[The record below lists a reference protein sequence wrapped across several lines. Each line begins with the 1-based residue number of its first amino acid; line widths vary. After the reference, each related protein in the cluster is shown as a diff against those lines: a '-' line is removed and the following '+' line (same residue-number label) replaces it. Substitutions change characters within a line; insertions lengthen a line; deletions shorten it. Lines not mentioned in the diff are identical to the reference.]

1 MTRLMM
7 AIAAS
12 LFALVLTGCGDKD
25 SKPVDADTT
34 SAAVVAPADTTAA
47 PADVKATEEGAAGAE
62 QKPAEEQQD
71 H

>member
-12 LFALVLTGCGDKD
+12 FFALVLTGCGED
-25 SKPVDADTT
+25 SKPAEPAATT
-34 SAAVVAPADTTAA
+34 TDAPAPA
-47 PADVKATEEGAAGAE
+47 PAAEE
-62 QKPAEEQQD
+62 QKPAEQG